1 MLKTIF
7 KLLSVAVITVL
18 IGSTAYISASVPGGI
33 SGFWTM
39 VSAVAGLNKSEEA
52 VDHNIFDLPEGFKVD
67 IVAENLGYARFILVT
82 KNHDM
87 IVSIADAGQILLL
100 QDKDGNGTA
109 ETHSVL
115 IDGLEGPQ
123 GLVFD
128 GDWLYF
134 SESGSVSRV
143 LFDQDSAS

>member
-1 MLKTIF
+1 MLKTIL
-7 KLLSVAVITVL
+7 KLFSGLVITLLV
-18 IGSTAYISASVPGGI
+18 GTAVYISVTIPGGI
-33 SGFWTM
+33 GGFWTM
-39 VSAVAGLNKSEEA
+39 VTSVSGMNKSDNQVEEA
-52 VDHNIFDLPEGFKVD
+52 LFTLPEGFEVE

-82 KNHDM
+82 KNNDL
-87 IVSIADAGQILLL
+87 IVSIADTGQILLL

-134 SESGSVSRV
+134 S
-143 LFDQDSAS
+143 